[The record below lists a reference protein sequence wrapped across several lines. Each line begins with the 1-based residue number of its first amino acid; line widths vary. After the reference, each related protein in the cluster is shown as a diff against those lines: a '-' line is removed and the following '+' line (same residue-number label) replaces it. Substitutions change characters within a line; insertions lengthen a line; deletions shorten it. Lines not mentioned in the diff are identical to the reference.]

1 MKITD
6 KVNIFNKKVRNR
18 IGMPPMDTLM
28 AKDGFANDFHI
39 QHYGA
44 RSYGG
49 YGTII
54 VESTA
59 ISEEGKIRDKDL
71 GIWKDEHIKPL
82 SKIVEVVKKGGAAI
96 GIQLNHAG
104 SKAEMTNIDKIGA
117 TMYYDYLDQK
127 RLSLITKKQLKEIED
142 KFVAGAQRAKEA
154 GFDFVE
160 IHGAHGYLINQL
172 LHPKLNEVIK
182 DKDIIIRA
190 ELAIKVIKRINKEV
204 KIPVGIRLSLV
215 DNTKDSITI
224 EEYKPF
230 IKEIEKYLSYINIS
244 SGVSLNNEDIV
255 TEIKKAGT
263 HIFRI
268 PLVKEMKKITTLPLM
283 SVGNIT
289 NRSDLEEMIDAGADI
304 ALVGRESLYN
314 PNLPLHILE
323 VDEVDKS
330 TYHWNDNIWFNAHD
344 YKKLKK
350 DLNLK

>member
-1 MKITD
+1 MKISD
-6 KVNIFNKKVRNR
+6 KVNIFNKSIRNR

-44 RSYGG
+44 RAYGG
-49 YGTII
+49 FGTII

-71 GIWKDEHIKPL
+71 GIWKDEHIEPL
-82 SKIVEVVKKGGAAI
+82 SKIVKVVKAAGAVI

-104 SKAEMTNIDKIGA
+104 SKAEMINIDKIGA

-127 RLSLITKKQLKEIED
+127 RLSLITKNQIKEIEE
-142 KFVAGAQRAKEA
+142 KFVQGAFRAKEA

-182 DKDIIIRA
+182 DKDVNVRASLAINIIR
-190 ELAIKVIKRINKEV
+190 RIYEEV
-204 KIPVGIRLSLV
+204 KIPVGIRLSLI

-224 EEYKPF
+224 DEYKPF
-230 IKEIEKYLSYINIS
+230 IKEIEKYLAYINIS
-244 SGVSLNNEDIV
+244 SGVTLNNEDIPN
-255 TEIKKAGT
+255 EIKKAGT

-268 PLVKEMKKITTLPLM
+268 PLVKKMKKITNVPLM
-283 SVGNIT
+283 SVGNIST
-289 NRSDLEEMIDAGADI
+289 RNDLQLLVDAGADI

-314 PNLPLHILE
+314 PYLPLHILDVE
-323 VDEVDKS
+323 EVDKEL
-330 TYHWNDNIWFNAHD
+330 YHWNDNIWFNPHD

-350 DLNLK
+350 DLNL